1 MRVSPWIWAV
11 HNTIFS
17 HIRPLKLQLIEEK
30 HNYMLSSS
38 GALATFQV
46 LNSHIWLVATM
57 LDSTDI
63 DHMRLIITES
73 PIAWYCL
80 EKPPL
85 TSVV

>member
-1 MRVSPWIWAV
+1 
-11 HNTIFS
+11 
-17 HIRPLKLQLIEEK
+17 
-30 HNYMLSSS
+30 MLSSS

-63 DHMRLIITES
+63 VHMRRIITES